1 MKKCPFCAEEIK
13 DEAIRCR
20 YCKSDLPVE
29 EETSETPKPRDQN
42 SAPESNNQA
51 FVNKDQNPISNPL
64 FKKIALLLLMFKK
77 IALLLLIFVGG
88 FFLLGSLMYIFGII
102 DNGGSNI
109 NGFFV
114 TLLIGLPTTFY
125 AQQALSGNA
134 TRLVSKKMWGILSIM
149 CFSLVI
155 ILTRVDSNLRDSN
168 LRDSNQQ
175 KELTPD
181 IFIGVYFGSE
191 SLMPGY
197 TNLLKYDF
205 KSDGTFNFYSA
216 MLKTSSNWGNP
227 MYSGTWSLGPRKAET
242 KGDVKQLT
250 LKYYLQGSRYSN
262 TYSAGIGWFN
272 IFYEV
277 SNESGPTLRKDNPD
291 RFL

>member
-102 DNGGSNI
+102 DNGGSKFCLIPSLNQSTANLI
-109 NGFFV
+109 LNDLRSPTDIVCHYWFGTGHGFQP
-114 TLLIGLPTTFY
+114 GEWK
-125 AQQALSGNA
+125 
-134 TRLVSKKMWGILSIM
+134 RLGI
-149 CFSLVI
+149 
-155 ILTRVDSNLRDSN
+155 
-168 LRDSNQQ
+168 
-175 KELTPD
+175 
-181 IFIGVYFGSE
+181 
-191 SLMPGY
+191 
-197 TNLLKYDF
+197 
-205 KSDGTFNFYSA
+205 
-216 MLKTSSNWGNP
+216 
-227 MYSGTWSLGPRKAET
+227 
-242 KGDVKQLT
+242 
-250 LKYYLQGSRYSN
+250 
-262 TYSAGIGWFN
+262 
-272 IFYEV
+272 
-277 SNESGPTLRKDNPD
+277 
-291 RFL
+291 